1 MISRPPRTIMEV
13 YQMLPEG
20 TLAELIDGN
29 IYMSPSPIK
38 LHQRVVTLLSAHM
51 TLFVEE
57 NKLGEIYVAP
67 FDVYLDNNS
76 NAVQPD
82 IIFISSKRLSIVK
95 DRVHGVPDLVVEV
108 LSPGNK
114 EHDTVKKKS
123 LYEKFGVKEYWV
135 IDPETKEAIGY
146 ELENNLYKE
155 FFRSDGTV
163 QSRLLNTSF
172 KF

>member
-1 MISRPPRTIMEV
+1 MEV
-13 YQMLPEG
+13 YRMLPEG

-38 LHQRVVTLLSAHM
+38 PHQRIVTLLSASM

-57 NKLGEIYVAP
+57 NKLGEIYVSP
-67 FDVYLDNNS
+67 FDVYLDDYA

-82 IIFISSKRLSIVK
+82 IVFVRKENLNIIK
-95 DRVHGVPDLVVEV
+95 DHIHGVPDLLVEV

-114 EHDTVKKKS
+114 NHDAIKKKG
-123 LYEKFGVKEYWV
+123 LYERFGVKEYWI
-135 IDPETKEAIGY
+135 IDPETKEALGFALKNNRYAEFYRSIG
-146 ELENNLYKE
+146 
-155 FFRSDGTV
+155 SI
-163 QSRLLNTSF
+163 QSQLLNASF